1 MTNAGRGSNLTEEG
15 LVEND
20 ASVMA
25 GDGAFGAVGAAPGAL
40 HVLPLSAT
48 PALCGTAASR
58 LLAQDCALLLDS
70 VLLSSTQ
77 SAWAFWFPCPLN
89 VAALRPEHSWCPPL
103 HRPLAAQQPDQLLA
117 RFAQRGCRRGAARRG
132 ESCAAAARP
141 RSPDDACGRRRPALG
156 TLAALGRRRV
166 RQRHGAGAS
175 PPALPS
181 CRGSLCC
188 KFVSVSLCRGTLP
201 ELLVIDGLRHFFII

>member
-1 MTNAGRGSNLTEEG
+1 VTNAGRGSNLTEEG

-58 LLAQDCALLLDS
+58 LLAQDCALPLAS
-70 VLLSSTQ
+70 VLLSTTQ
-77 SAWAFWFPCPLN
+77 SAWAFWFH
-89 VAALRPEHSWCPPL
+89 VVHIAALRPEHSWCPPL

-117 RFAQRGCRRGAARRG
+117 RLAQRGCRRGAARRG

-141 RSPDDACGRRRPALG
+141 RAPDDACGRRRPALG
-156 TLAALGRRRV
+156 TLAALARRRV
-166 RQRHGAGAS
+166 RQRRGAGAS
-175 PPALPS
+175 PPAQPS
-181 CRGSLCC
+181 SHGSLCC
-188 KFVSVSLCRGTLP
+188 KLVSVSVSRGTLP
-201 ELLVIDGLRHFFII
+201 ELLVTDGLRNFSII